1 MKGKARSSKLKFV
14 IPILCLCAIFF
25 IFGLLLSPIIFQDL
39 VDERQRTYLRI
50 NQDSVKK
57 EYHPIQHGNS
67 GESFVESIPFQVLS
81 WKPRVV
87 YFPNFTNAEA
97 CQQIITMAKPTL
109 EPSKL
114 ALPKGE
120 DLDSTKD
127 TRTSSGAFISASE
140 DKSGILDMIERKIAK
155 VTMIPRSYGE
165 DFNILRYEVGQKYDS
180 HYDAFNPDE
189 YGHVNSQ
196 RVASFLLYL
205 SNVEM
210 GGETMFPYEV
220 D

>member
-57 EYHPIQHGNS
+57 EYHPIQH
-67 GESFVESIPFQVLS
+67 
-81 WKPRVV
+81 
-87 YFPNFTNAEA
+87 
-97 CQQIITMAKPTL
+97 
-109 EPSKL
+109 
-114 ALPKGE
+114 
-120 DLDSTKD
+120 
-127 TRTSSGAFISASE
+127 
-140 DKSGILDMIERKIAK
+140 DMIERKIAK

-210 GGETMFPYEV
+210 GGETMFPYEDGLNIDTNYDYKKCIGLKV
-220 D
+220 KPKQGDGLLFYSVYPNGKIDKKSLHGSCPVIKGEKWVATKWINDKEQY